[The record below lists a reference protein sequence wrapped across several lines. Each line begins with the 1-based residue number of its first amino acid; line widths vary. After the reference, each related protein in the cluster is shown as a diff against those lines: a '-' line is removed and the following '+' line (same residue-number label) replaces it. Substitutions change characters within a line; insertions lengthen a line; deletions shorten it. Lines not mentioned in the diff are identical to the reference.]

1 MGLLQPTEGT
11 LKIDGQ
17 AITTSN
23 HRAWQAH
30 IAHVPQAIFLADSS
44 IEENIA
50 FGHPID
56 QIDNERVRRA
66 ASQAQIADTIETW
79 PNKYQ
84 TAVGERGIR
93 LSGGQRQRIGIAR
106 ALYKQADVIIFDEA
120 TSALD
125 NETEQAVMQAIEGL
139 SEDLT
144 ILIIAHRL
152 TTLKNCTQIVEL
164 ADGGVRRIGSYQGIV
179 TNAA

>member
-11 LKIDGQ
+11 IEIDGQ
-17 AITTSN
+17 PITMGN

-30 IAHVPQAIFLADSS
+30 IAHVPQAIFLADST

-50 FGHPID
+50 FGVSKDKINH
-56 QIDNERVRRA
+56 ERVRQA
-66 ASQAQIADTIETW
+66 ARQAQIADIIESW
-79 PNKYQ
+79 PKRYQ
-84 TAVGERGIR
+84 TFVGERGIR

-125 NETEQAVMQAIEGL
+125 NETEQAVMQAIESL

-164 ADGGVRRIGSYQGIV
+164 GDSGIKQIGTYATLVGR
-179 TNAA
+179 